1 MVNIKSLTPQRLN
14 GADFDGDLVLVIDN
28 KTMISGVDRNCP
40 IVIDIDDKI
49 TALQEEYSQEGI
61 YNLIL
66 RSINSLIGETQNYA
80 TTYHNKIAKTEEQ
93 KQKYETY
100 VDLLQ
105 VINGKAIK

>member
-1 MVNIKSLTPQRLN
+1 
-14 GADFDGDLVLVIDN
+14 
-28 KTMISGVDRNCP
+28 MISGVDRNCP

-66 RSINSLIGETQNYA
+66 RSINSLIGETQNCA

-93 KQKYETY
+93 KQRYETY